1 MRNPISWEAITAWCM
16 VLAVIMLVSMGVH
29 GMHKGE
35 EALMSKIKQ
44 CFEQEKAHC
53 SDKICE
59 MSTDYPYEILEQVES
74 NIMECV
80 GK

>member
-1 MRNPISWEAITAWCM
+1 MRNYISWEAVAAWCM
-16 VLAVIMLVSMGVH
+16 VVLIVMTVSIGVH
-29 GMHKGE
+29 GMRKGE
-35 EALMSKIKQ
+35 DILLNKIKQ

-74 NIMECV
+74 NVMDCV
-80 GK
+80 SK